1 VVPASDFGASSSRR
15 ALGKAVSRTVLTVL
29 ASWPWPLELALL
41 ELISSNDARGFSRFD
56 FARFHF
62 RAGD

>member
-1 VVPASDFGASSSRR
+1 M
-15 ALGKAVSRTVLTVL
+15 L
-29 ASWPWPLELALL
+29 ASWPWPLELELL
-41 ELISSNDARGFSRFD
+41 EPALFNDARGFSRFD